1 MNARSRLLA
10 CAVAE
15 LERAGMEQFS
25 LRSVAVAAGVTPMAV
40 YRHFKGRDELLA
52 AVGEQA
58 FESWERRIDA
68 INETD
73 PVAWL
78 RRSGRAY
85 AEFHLEE
92 PARFDACFVLR
103 TRVERLYPEDFVA
116 NRSPVISL
124 IASRIR
130 EAQEQAR
137 LDPGDAIERA
147 MFIWA
152 QIHGLVMLHRSKRFA
167 MDDTPFLDLCDRA
180 LTHFFDDAHP

>member
-1 MNARSRLLA
+1 MSARNRILA
-10 CAVAE
+10 CAIDE

-25 LRSVAVAAGVTPMAV
+25 LRAVAVAAGVTPMAV

-58 FESWERRIDA
+58 FDSWKRRIDA
-68 INETD
+68 ITEPD

-78 RRSGRAY
+78 RSSGRAY

-92 PARFDACFVLR
+92 PASFDACFVLR

-124 IASRIR
+124 IASRIG

-137 LDPGDAIERA
+137 LAPGDAIERA
-147 MFIWA
+147 MLIWA
-152 QIHGLVMLHRSKRFA
+152 QVHGLVMLHRSKRFA
-167 MDDTPFLDLCDRA
+167 MDDTVFLDLCDRA
-180 LTHFFDDAHP
+180 LVHFFDDARP